1 MSDNGKTMGLE
12 PVAWEGAEDWE
23 RLAYEL
29 CAEEHGE
36 ESCNDL
42 LWEGGAIP
50 EPWGERW
57 LKYEGEAKR
66 MIALVTKYH
75 SADTIAAL
83 QSLVGEDKL
92 ALGKQLAQSNAERQQ
107 LQEAV
112 AALQAELAEAK
123 AYIAGTRETLEMLK
137 LAIVRALADG
147 RGQMQAFTSDGE
159 GYITHVVVMTE
170 EQADNMRVP
179 YTDEKAMAGADAR
192 FGPWSLVFSNAKVR
206 GDAPPF
212 GAASLST
219 DGLGDGG

>member
-1 MSDNGKTMGLE
+1 MNFGEQFCPDCHCELCQCDDDPQPQAQTKDSSNTSPDESPAAVGLDPSTERMEAYVKQIGLE

-112 AALQAELAEAK
+112 AALQAENAELRKNYNELIMSVGRKFPDETRHQTALR
-123 AYIAGTRETLEMLK
+123 YIQTTETQC
-137 LAIVRALADG
+137 I
-147 RGQMQAFTSDGE
+147 E
-159 GYITHVVVMTE
+159 GP
-170 EQADNMRVP
+170 ASA
-179 YTDEKAMAGADAR
+179 AMKEG
-192 FGPWSLVFSNAKVR
+192 K
-206 GDAPPF
+206 
-212 GAASLST
+212 
-219 DGLGDGG
+219 

>member
-1 MSDNGKTMGLE
+1 MGLE

-92 ALGKQLAQSNAERQQ
+92 ALGKQLEQSNAERHQ
-107 LQEAV
+107 LREAV
-112 AALQAELAEAK
+112 AALQAENAELVPALEK
-123 AYIAGTRETLEMLK
+123 IADLQGSYGPFPETKPEWQGM
-137 LAIVRALADG
+137 AITTARAALA
-147 RGQMQAFTSDGE
+147 
-159 GYITHVVVMTE
+159 
-170 EQADNMRVP
+170 
-179 YTDEKAMAGADAR
+179 
-192 FGPWSLVFSNAKVR
+192 KVKPAEPTR
-206 GDAPPF
+206 YPIPGFLRKHRD
-212 GAASLST
+212 
-219 DGLGDGG
+219 